1 MVVIY
6 ITYTASVRHCQL
18 AQLKMYT
25 IVWRYRKSATSNN
38 LSRGR
43 DTCTVGAPQW
53 LLRTFDILKCYSR
66 TKVIIIEFNEQNEQ
80 ITRKYMEAERWH
92 YSDRLDDENSRP
104 IKASRH
110 YCSVPRRKDD
120 SWALSTTAFRLSIQ
134 RQGNCDA
141 R

>member
-92 YSDRLDDENSRP
+92 YSGS
-104 IKASRH
+104 S
-110 YCSVPRRKDD
+110 
-120 SWALSTTAFRLSIQ
+120 
-134 RQGNCDA
+134 
-141 R
+141 